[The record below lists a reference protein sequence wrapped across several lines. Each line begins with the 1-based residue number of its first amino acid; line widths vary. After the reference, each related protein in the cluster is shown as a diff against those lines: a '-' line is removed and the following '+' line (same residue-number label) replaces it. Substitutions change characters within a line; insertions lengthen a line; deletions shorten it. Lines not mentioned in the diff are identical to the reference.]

1 MVEDATQKE
10 NEEAYQGVD
19 FVEHRISVPVR
30 KDKPAHADEDG
41 RDLDEEE
48 HDAKH
53 NHEVHKVERLVEG
66 GRGDQVMRIGLIV
79 QRCVALDDEPHEE
92 KVREEVAARVQQ
104 RPDVD
109 IPRRIDALI
118 RVKNGLPIAADE
130 PHGNDG
136 EDHAADGVSNR
147 EDIAS
152 IQGLLDSVHLAIDS
166 CFSCCYQVDHQ
177 A

>member
-1 MVEDATQKE
+1 
-10 NEEAYQGVD
+10 
-19 FVEHRISVPVR
+19 
-30 KDKPAHADEDG
+30 
-41 RDLDEEE
+41 
-48 HDAKH
+48 
-53 NHEVHKVERLVEG
+53 
-66 GRGDQVMRIGLIV
+66 MRIGLIV

-92 KVREEVAARVQQ
+92 KVREEVATRVQQ

-152 IQGLLDSVHLAIDS
+152 VQGLLDRVHFAIDS
-166 CFSCCYQVDHQ
+166 CFSGCY
-177 A
+177 